1 MKTLY
6 IDIISGISGDMS
18 LSALLQF
25 GIDIQKLNYHL
36 SDLLKGNV
44 ELSLVE
50 KKINGISTKQLKIK
64 IDNCETPHRNL
75 TSISKIL
82 KNSELPEKVINDS
95 INIFKIIAD
104 SESKMHNQPKEKVH
118 FHEVGAIDSIIDI
131 VGISY
136 CMNELSPNLIL
147 SSPAIIGNGIVN
159 TAHGLLPVPAPAT
172 MDILKDIPLRKIEI
186 DSELTTPTGA
196 AFLKY
201 YVKDFTREFEGQI
214 TDISYSTGTKEFKN
228 YPNMLRLLLLNQD
241 SYTPENI
248 YILET
253 NIDDDTGENL
263 SNLMDLLF
271 ENNALDVFFTP
282 IFMKKNRPA
291 VKLSIMTVY
300 KNIELFTKIIL
311 ENSSSIGI
319 RYYPIKRKIMDRTFK
334 QIKIKNENIKIKVL
348 NYDKITKYS
357 PEWDSI
363 VKAAKKLQ
371 IPPSKLYHQ
380 AITEIDKLK
389 ED

>member
-64 IDNCETPHRNL
+64 TDNCETPHRNL
-75 TSISKIL
+75 TSISKML

-136 CMNELSPNLIL
+136 CINELSPNLIL

-271 ENNALDVFFTP
+271 ENNALDVF
-282 IFMKKNRPA
+282 
-291 VKLSIMTVY
+291 LH
-300 KNIELFTKIIL
+300 
-311 ENSSSIGI
+311 
-319 RYYPIKRKIMDRTFK
+319 
-334 QIKIKNENIKIKVL
+334 
-348 NYDKITKYS
+348 
-357 PEWDSI
+357 
-363 VKAAKKLQ
+363 
-371 IPPSKLYHQ
+371 LY
-380 AITEIDKLK
+380 L
-389 ED
+389 